1 MSILA
6 LILFAPLLQQTPAFK
21 VVEVSGKPSELRL
34 PLSLEVPREWTDDS
48 EGNFKS
54 ADGQTTLMV
63 YRMGPLD
70 ADAYNGYATW
80 GREFKE
86 KVGEERRKEI
96 HFGSWKGFY
105 VSFERFGKFSCNLY
119 DERSRETLTAEFNVW
134 DRALLPEDLTTFE
147 TVVRSIKTPPTVA
160 DDFETAK
167 LLAIDGDEDGHP
179 TRFGVA
185 TGLDAKVYRQVQMEL
200 PKRFRNRLSEQDQ
213 VDVMAI
219 GENAEIYGYA
229 FGLSKEGMANAQTA
243 CKMNFDKHK
252 VAATVDGV
260 RTQMSRVRTE
270 QGWVGYCEIVD
281 RLADKESVLSFT
293 LWRGTDWLMIQIPGK
308 DPSQKLLKDAELFVA
323 RLTKGMET
331 AGKR

>member
-1 MSILA
+1 MSLLA
-6 LILFAPLLQQTPAFK
+6 LILFAPLWQQTPTFK
-21 VVEVSGKPSELRL
+21 AVEVSGKPSELRL
-34 PLSLEVPREWTDDS
+34 PLSLEVPTEWTEDS
-48 EGNFKS
+48 EGYFKS
-54 ADGQTTLMV
+54 ADGQTTLLV

-105 VSFERFGKFSCNLY
+105 VSYERFGKVHCNLY
-119 DERSRETLTAEFNVW
+119 DERSRETLTAAFNIE
-134 DRALLPEDLTTFE
+134 DRELLPGDLTKFE
-147 TVVRSIKTPPTVA
+147 SVVRSIKTPPTVV

-167 LLAIDGDEDGHP
+167 LLAIDGNEESNP

-200 PKRFRNRLSEQDQ
+200 PKRFRNRQSEEDQ
-213 VDVMAI
+213 VDVMSI

-243 CKMNFDKHK
+243 CKRNFDKHK
-252 VAATVDGV
+252 VVSTVDEI
-260 RTQMSRVRTE
+260 RTQVSRVRTE

-281 RLADKESVLSFT
+281 RLDDKESVLSFT
-293 LWRGTDWLMIQIPGK
+293 LWRGTDWLIIQIPGK
-308 DPSQKLLKDAELFVA
+308 VPSQKLLKDTELFVA

-331 AGKR
+331 VR